1 MQATVMCMYS
11 WIYGI
16 FGFRWRYVRLLK
28 LLFRLTNRIF
38 CWRSHFTEISVWKDS
53 FCCSYQGIRPFSDA
67 YGRTCLC
74 VRLLHVSRYFLLSF
88 SPPLSLSLLF
98 AIRGR
103 IDHFLT
109 SAFTFGIDFL
119 SCWTVSSGN
128 SICSLLVFSNAT
140 MPVSPLLVQFNCLN
154 YLGVV
159 RVVN

>member
-103 IDHFLT
+103 IDHF
-109 SAFTFGIDFL
+109 
-119 SCWTVSSGN
+119 
-128 SICSLLVFSNAT
+128 
-140 MPVSPLLVQFNCLN
+140 PLLLLLALTFFPAEPLVQGILS
-154 YLGVV
+154 VV
-159 RVVN
+159 FWFLAMRRCQSVRFSSSSIV